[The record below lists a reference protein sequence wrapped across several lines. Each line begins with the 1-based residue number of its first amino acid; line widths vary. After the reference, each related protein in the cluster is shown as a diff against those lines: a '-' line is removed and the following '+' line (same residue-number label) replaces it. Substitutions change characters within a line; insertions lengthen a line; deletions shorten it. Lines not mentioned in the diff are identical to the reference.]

1 MSALESELE
10 KAKPQLQTGAL
21 TVCTNNVAELSHSRG
36 FWRPIIEF
44 FQYSHRCHLD
54 IAKGVTLI

>member
-1 MSALESELE
+1 MSVLESELE

-21 TVCTNNVAELSHSRG
+21 TVCTNNVAELSRSRG

-44 FQYSHRCHLD
+44 FQYSRWYHLD